1 MVRLSDLKNN
11 LADFPLEVARL
22 MVMRAEE
29 EAGLGIR
36 KAIKDLQRNTATAF
50 AWSRTPEDADFWA
63 HMFMYFR
70 HTRGNGGYEFH
81 LRYQNDIS
89 VFPTTP
95 MYHFRLRE

>member
-1 MVRLSDLKNN
+1 MVRLSDLKDR

-50 AWSRTPEDADFWA
+50 TWSFTPEDADFWA
-63 HMFMYFR
+63 HVFMYFR
-70 HTRGNGGYEFH
+70 HTKGNGGYEFH

>member
-81 LRYQNDIS
+81 LRYQNDIT

>member
-1 MVRLSDLKNN
+1 MIGNHDLKDR

-22 MVMRAEE
+22 MVMRAKEE
-29 EAGLGIR
+29 RGLGI
-36 KAIKDLQRNTATAF
+36 KGVIKELQRSTAASFT
-50 AWSRTPEDADFWA
+50 WSLTPEDSDFWA
-63 HMFMYFR
+63 EVFIYFR
-70 HTRGNGGYEFH
+70 HTKGNGGYEFH

>member
-1 MVRLSDLKNN
+1 MVRLNDLKDR

-22 MVMRAEE
+22 MVMRTAE
-29 EAGLGIR
+29 EAGRGIR
-36 KAIKDLQRNTATAF
+36 SATHRLQRHLAIAYT
-50 AWSRTPEDADFWA
+50 WSTTPEGYNFWKDV
-63 HMFMYFR
+63 FFYFR
-70 HTRGNGGYEFH
+70 YNKGNGGYEFH

>member
-1 MVRLSDLKNN
+1 MVSLNDLKDR

-22 MVMRAEE
+22 MVMRTEE
-29 EAGLGIR
+29 EAERGVR
-36 KAIKDLQRNTATAF
+36 HAIKSLQRNTAMAF
-50 AWSRTPEDADFWA
+50 TWSRTPEDADFWA
-63 HMFMYFR
+63 HVFMYFR
-70 HTRGNGGYEFH
+70 HAKGNGGYEFH

>member
-1 MVRLSDLKNN
+1 MVSLNDLKDR

-50 AWSRTPEDADFWA
+50 TWSRTPEDADFWA
-63 HMFMYFR
+63 HVFMYFR
-70 HTRGNGGYEFH
+70 HPKGNGGYEFH

-95 MYHFRLRE
+95 MYHFRRRG